1 MVHAALLA
9 LALVAS
15 PAPGA
20 PAPGATTSPA
30 AFEPP
35 RELEPGCV
43 GRSVVVPPG
52 VTPPSW
58 LVAAF
63 QVGPGGVVQHVELDQ
78 EVAPELAG
86 AVARAIHGCAFVE
99 GRSTS
104 GEPAPMMVRL
114 PIRFVSGAAPPGGL
128 EPRAWSILQNGL
140 WGAVSAAL
148 SAVAL
153 FAIDRRRRRSGQ
165 GGGVPAGYRLAGRA
179 EGERAEGERLVLR
192 FTLRWGILVLAAP
205 ALVAALLIGS
215 LAAGL
220 TAHHGVQRLW
230 CRRAAEA
237 CTMAVDGDVRLV
249 LPLGAIRRFAA
260 RPGRGEPPLELW
272 AETTRG
278 DVALAPGW
286 RLPDLREVAGQLNG
300 FLEEAAKQETFVEE
314 DGPGWARKQRPWNLV
329 ALAATLALGL
339 WMWSLVGPWRLV
351 LDRRARVVTL
361 RAPLGR
367 RRRSTE
373 ELAGVQVR
381 TPLIDQIEAL
391 RRKRRPM
398 PWAQASVARCRLVFL
413 DAAAEA
419 WPVTPW
425 LQHGEAARQLDA
437 LAERVSEHLRLPLVP
452 APQVPRPGAVPPA
465 RPSARAAP

>member
-1 MVHAALLA
+1 VTRILVVEDEESFSDPLSYLLRKEGFEVEVADDGPSA
-9 LALVAS
+9 LAEFDRTGADLVLLDLML
-15 PAPGA
+15 PGL
-20 PAPGATTSPA
+20 PGTEVCRQLRLRSNVPVIMLTAKDSEVDKVVGLELGADDYVAKP
-30 AFEPP
+30 FSP
-35 RELEPGCV
+35 RELLARIRAVLRRAQPD
-43 GRSVVVPPG
+43 
-52 VTPPSW
+52 T
-58 LVAAF
+58 VA
-63 QVGPGGVVQHVELDQ
+63 EKLSS
-78 EVAPELAG
+78 AG
-86 AVARAIHGCAFVE
+86 ITVDTGARE
-99 GRSTS
+99 
-104 GEPAPMMVRL
+104 
-114 PIRFVSGAAPPGGL
+114 
-128 EPRAWSILQNGL
+128 AWVDTHL
-140 WGAVSAAL
+140 
-148 SAVAL
+148 
-153 FAIDRRRRRSGQ
+153 
-165 GGGVPAGYRLAGRA
+165 RLAG
-179 EGERAEGERLVLR
+179 
-192 FTLRWGILVLAAP
+192 P
-205 ALVAALLIGS
+205 AV
-215 LAAGL
+215 
-220 TAHHGVQRLW
+220 H
-230 CRRAAEA
+230 
-237 CTMAVDGDVRLV
+237 
-249 LPLGAIRRFAA
+249 
-260 RPGRGEPPLELW
+260 EL
-272 AETTRG
+272 
-278 DVALAPGW
+278 
-286 RLPDLREVAGQLNG
+286 
-300 FLEEAAKQETFVEE
+300 QETFVEE